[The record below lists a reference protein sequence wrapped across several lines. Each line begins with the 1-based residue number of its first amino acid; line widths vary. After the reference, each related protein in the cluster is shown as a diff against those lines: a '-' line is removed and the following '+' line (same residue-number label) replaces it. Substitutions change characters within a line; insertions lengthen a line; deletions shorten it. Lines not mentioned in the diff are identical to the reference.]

1 MKIPIVKN
9 YRSTVGARL
18 DIDLDGKAS
27 LDRLVYGRKR
37 VLGADLVMKSAV
49 GNGGSNTPGRGRH
62 RAKPTASAALPRSGR
77 VARFCPHAGL
87 PRRKMSARYPRFAAP
102 FRLRSCAL

>member
-37 VLGADLVMKSAV
+37 VLGADLAMKSAV
-49 GNGGSNTPGRGRH
+49 GNGGSNKPGRGRH
-62 RAKPTASAALPRSGR
+62 RANLPHRLPCLVAGELLDSAGMPASLEGR
-77 VARFCPHAGL
+77 CQPDIHNSQRHFD
-87 PRRKMSARYPRFAAP
+87 
-102 FRLRSCAL
+102 